1 MKESKISLGAG
12 IGLLAGIVIGS
23 ATDNVGLWIPLG
35 LCFGAGIGT
44 ILEEKAINLLLVL
57 AFISFSCMTTASF
70 LSKYPEYTVSQAR
83 LLVDTGKCELV
94 SGGLRPNEI
103 KQGLRGSRRYETT
116 KFSELYNAIDT
127 YVELDNANAFVLI
140 KDSPKYA
147 FTTLKCT
154 E

>member
-1 MKESKISLGAG
+1 M
-12 IGLLAGIVIGS
+12 VR
-23 ATDNVGLWIPLG
+23 T
-35 LCFGAGIGT
+35 
-44 ILEEKAINLLLVL
+44 INLLLVL
-57 AFISFSCMTTASF
+57 AFISFSCMTTAS
-70 LSKYPEYTVSQAR
+70 LSKYSQYTVSQAK

-103 KQGLRGSRRYETT
+103 KLGLRGSRKYETT
-116 KFSELYNAIDT
+116 KLSELYNAIDT

-140 KDSPKYA
+140 QNYPRYA